1 MADVESLE
9 LKVTSTAEDAERGLD
24 ALIGTLGR
32 LGDATKGGCGLNAI
46 VNPLRKIAAEAGK
59 LNGTEGDK
67 IKSLA
72 SGLQALSGLGNLK
85 LSASIANQISAIA
98 GATKSLDGV
107 DYSGLGNIANA
118 MQPLMSL
125 GKSNLGS
132 VLNQIKKLP
141 EIVAELNKVDMTAFS
156 SKIKQLADGLK
167 PLANQMQKVANGFAA
182 FPNKIQKFVS
192 ASNKMQASN
201 AKSTSSF
208 VGLAAKFTA
217 FAYATKR
224 IAGAVASWIHESN
237 DYIENVNLFSVSMG
251 EYAESAFEYAEKV
264 RDAMGINISE
274 WVRNQ
279 GVFMTLAT
287 GFGIVGDKAAIMS
300 QQLTQLGYDISSY
313 YNITVEEAMQKLKSG
328 FSGELEPLRN
338 LGYDLSQAKLEAIAL
353 SLGIDKSVSSMTQ
366 AEKAV
371 LRYHAIM
378 TQVTWVQGDLARTL
392 NEPANQLRVLSAQA
406 REAARAFGNLFIPAL
421 NAILPAAIA
430 AVKVITILAQAVASL
445 FGITLSVDFARAG
458 SSMAGVGS
466 SAADTADSINDAAG
480 GAAKLKKILLG
491 IDELNVLPEE
501 SSGGGGGV
509 GGGVGG
515 ASFDYEPYEY
525 TFLDTAVSK
534 RIDEITEKIKEW
546 LGITDDID
554 SWSELM
560 DTRLGT
566 ILKTVGLIGAGLAAW
581 KLSTATLAAIN
592 AIKGILASP
601 FHTITIGATLAIT
614 GFTLAFD
621 GMEDAIE
628 NGLDGFN
635 FTQILTND
643 LVATGGSAMV
653 GSVISSWIL
662 KTFSGSA
669 IAKALTTA
677 GTNLGST
684 LVMNASGEFALAS
697 TGAIGA
703 ALGAAA
709 AAIIV
714 GLPTY
719 FTALFDAIKNGLDW
733 LSGVLIPVGSTLAAT
748 GIGTVIGV
756 AVGSIGGPLGAL
768 VGAVIGLLVGLWT
781 DIILLVTQNWN
792 EISAWLT
799 EALSTIGQFFADL
812 WQSIKDIWNTVAEW
826 FNTNVIIPVV
836 GFFSGLWF
844 SVSSFFVNL
853 WADIVAIFAV
863 VAEWFNTNVIIPVI
877 GFFEWL
883 WGGVV
888 GLAEE
893 CWNRIVDKWSPVV
906 EWFSKLFE
914 SVFQTLQDI
923 FYNIGVIAVGCWNI
937 IEVAWGIASTW
948 FNTNVI
954 QPIGNFF
961 TNLWAGIVNAA
972 RNAWTTIQTLYA
984 AGANWLNVNVIQ
996 PIGNFFTNL
1005 WSGVKNVASDAWN
1018 GIKDVARGVSNWY
1031 SNEFIPNLK
1040 ADFNY
1045 LWSELKRGA
1054 KDAWAGV
1061 KETFSSV
1068 ATFFRDTFERAWAG
1082 VVNVFSVAGEI
1093 FVDIKDGVTAAFK
1106 SIVNSLIR
1114 GLNRVITE
1122 PFQAINRALLKIKN
1136 IEILGITPFSGI
1148 KTISI
1153 PSIPLLASGGMV
1165 NNGQMFVAREA
1176 GPELVGTI
1184 GNRSA
1189 VVNNDQIVESVAQG
1203 VYRAVVSAMAESG
1216 GNQVVEAKVNDKVLF
1231 EVVVG
1236 RNRQETMRMGY
1247 NPLLGGV

>member
-201 AKSTSSF
+201 VKSTSSF
-208 VGLAAKFTA
+208 VGLATKFTV
-217 FAYATKR
+217 FAYAAKR

-287 GFGIVGDKAAIMS
+287 GFGIVGDKASVMS
-300 QQLTQLGYDISSY
+300 KQLTQLGYDISSY

-406 REAARAFGNLFIPAL
+406 KEAARAFGNLFIPAL

-445 FGITLSVDFARAG
+445 FGITLSVDFSKAG

-466 SAADTADSINDAAG
+466 SVADTADSINDAAG

-509 GGGVGG
+509 GGSVGG

-546 LGITDDID
+546 LGITDEID

-581 KLSTATLAAIN
+581 KITTGTMAAIT
-592 AIKGILASP
+592 AIKDILASP
-601 FHTITIGATLAIT
+601 IHSITIGATLAIT

-621 GMEDAIE
+621 GMEDAVE

-635 FTQILTND
+635 FGEILGGS
-643 LVATGGSAMV
+643 LLGTGGSAMV
-653 GSVISSWIL
+653 GSALATWIEATFGSSVIS
-662 KTFSGSA
+662 T
-669 IAKALTTA
+669 ALTQA
-677 GTNLGST
+677 GINLGVGT
-684 LVMNASGEFALAS
+684 F
-697 TGAIGA
+697 GAVGA
-703 ALGAAA
+703 ALAAA
-709 AAIIV
+709 GAGVIAGLGAMFV
-714 GLPTY
+714 GIY
-719 FTALFDAIKNGLDW
+719 DAIKNGIDW
-733 LSGVLIPVGSTLAAT
+733 LSGILIPLGGAAA
-748 GIGTVIGV
+748 GAGV
-756 AVGSIGGPLGAL
+756 AVILTAIGTAVAPGLGTL
-768 VGAVIGLLVGLWT
+768 IGLAVGLLT
-781 DIILLVTQNWN
+781 DGIILIVQNW
-792 EISAWLT
+792 ETVSAWFVDVF
-799 EALSTIGQFFADL
+799 AKIGQFFADL

-853 WADIVAIFAV
+853 WADIVAIFTV

-883 WGGVV
+883 WDGVV

-914 SVFQTLQDI
+914 SVFQTLQDT

-972 RNAWTTIQTLYA
+972 RNAWTTIQTIYA
-984 AGANWLNVNVIQ
+984 AGANLLNVNVIQ
-996 PIGNFFTNL
+996 PIGNVFTNL

-1018 GIKDVARGVSNWY
+1018 GIKDAARGVSNWY
-1031 SNEFIPNLK
+1031 SNEFIPDLK

-1061 KETFSSV
+1061 KETFGSV
-1068 ATFFRDTFERAWAG
+1068 ATFFRDTFEGAWAG

-1136 IEILGITPFSGI
+1136 IEILGMTPFSGI